1 MEIHY
6 CIVGCTKMNER
17 FFTNTITIYN
27 KKQDESFQRTIIN
40 KVYARKNRKIVVNS
54 NGEEVASSETIIIPT
69 KIATINN
76 QLAINSYIDN
86 RSLDKNSS
94 ILNFTLNSALIDTP
108 WTIMTG
114 DYIVDGHCDLDFD
127 ITKIKKEHKLFQI
140 ISFADNRKGNLQ
152 HFKIEV
158 SE

>member
-1 MEIHY
+1 
-6 CIVGCTKMNER
+6 MNER

-27 KKQDESFQRTIIN
+27 KKQDDSFQRNLHPMTVKHRI
-40 KVYARKNRKIVVNS
+40 VNS

-114 DYIVDGHCDLDFD
+114 DYIIDGHCDLDFD